1 MVAMVH
7 VTPFPRRSWLA
18 GAAAS
23 RERPGNASVATI
35 DRMTDNP
42 KVRYID
48 TQVRLARAVVENL
61 RPAELAAE
69 LHAGG
74 VVLVDVREPDE
85 LSTGS
90 IDGALNVPRGVV
102 EFVADPDGP
111 GHRVGLDPR
120 RRVVV
125 FCDTGA
131 RSVLVVHALYV
142 LGYRDVAHLDGGLAA
157 WVADGRRLTPPSVVG

>member
-1 MVAMVH
+1 MVH
-7 VTPFPRRSWLA
+7 SPAFPRRSQLDGVTA
-18 GAAAS
+18 T
-23 RERPGNASVATI
+23 RERTGNASVAKI
-35 DRMTDNP
+35 GRMTNDP
-42 KVRYID
+42 RIQHID
-48 TQVRLARAVVENL
+48 TQVRLARAVAENL

-69 LHAGG
+69 LHDGN

-85 LSTGS
+85 LGTGTIGGS
-90 IDGALNVPRGVV
+90 ISVPRGVV

-111 GHRVGLDPR
+111 GHRAGLDPR

-131 RSVLVVHALYV
+131 RSALVVRALYA

-157 WVADGRRLTPPSVVG
+157 WVGDGRALMPQSVVG